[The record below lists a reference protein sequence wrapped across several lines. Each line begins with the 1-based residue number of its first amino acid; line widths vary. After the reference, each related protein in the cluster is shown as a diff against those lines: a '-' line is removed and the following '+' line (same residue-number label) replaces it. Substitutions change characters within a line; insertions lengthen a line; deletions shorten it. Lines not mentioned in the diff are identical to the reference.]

1 MTIKEFKKLAQ
12 KSNVEIYFSGQD
24 NNFFYEH
31 ILIKNDVPVRAKLY
45 KLNTYNLMKFPNIE
59 DIKIEE
65 GSGLQEFHALI
76 TLWSNLL

>member
-1 MTIKEFKKLAQ
+1 M
-12 KSNVEIYFSGQD
+12 
-24 NNFFYEH
+24 
-31 ILIKNDVPVRAKLY
+31 KNDVPVGAKLY
-45 KLNTYNLMKFPNIE
+45 ILSTYKLVKFPNIE

>member
-1 MTIKEFKKLAQ
+1 MTKEEFKELAQ
-12 KSNVEIYFSGQD
+12 KFNVEIYFSGHD

-31 ILIKNDVPVRAKLY
+31 ILMKNDVPVGAKLY
-45 KLNTYNLMKFPNIE
+45 ILSTYKLVKFPNIE